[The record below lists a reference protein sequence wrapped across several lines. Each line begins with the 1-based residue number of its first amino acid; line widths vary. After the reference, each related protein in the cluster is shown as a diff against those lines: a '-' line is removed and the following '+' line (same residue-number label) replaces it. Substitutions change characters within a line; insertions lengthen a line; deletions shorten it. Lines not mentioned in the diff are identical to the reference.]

1 MQRFSAS
8 LLTIL
13 WVALLAPAITYT
25 STVVV
30 VADDFIGEAINLD
43 NLIALDENVELP
55 VDDDHIEDTSND
67 DVHDNDIDI
76 DIIIDNFIGTI
87 KDDDVDS
94 SVYDETVDE
103 NSTTVFKRL
112 KNNNRLTDIL
122 VACFFFIAAIWLILA
137 TVYSVILLV
146 LLRLQAR
153 GELDIYDEDLGR
165 VTVCNGRLML
175 NFGCILRRYAIQLE
189 EVSTVLKGKIMVSDA
204 VSNTLYSGMMSNML
218 VLSYIWYDFF
228 SFDLCRIIINK
239 CKDAMEI
246 LAQKTKS
253 MRNDHGLEL

>member
-30 VADDFIGEAINLD
+30 ADDFIGEAINPD

-76 DIIIDNFIGTI
+76 DIDIDIIIDNFIGTI

-103 NSTTVFKRL
+103 SSTTVFKRL

-165 VTVCNGRLML
+165 VTLCNGRLML

-189 EVSTVLKGKIMVSDA
+189 EVSTVLKGKIMV
-204 VSNTLYSGMMSNML
+204 
-218 VLSYIWYDFF
+218 F
-228 SFDLCRIIINK
+228 
-239 CKDAMEI
+239 
-246 LAQKTKS
+246 
-253 MRNDHGLEL
+253 

>member
-87 KDDDVDS
+87 KDDDDVDS

-165 VTVCNGRLML
+165 VTLCNGRLML

-204 VSNTLYSGMMSNML
+204 VSNTLYSGMISNVL

-228 SFDLCRIIINK
+228 FV
-239 CKDAMEI
+239 
-246 LAQKTKS
+246 
-253 MRNDHGLEL
+253 

>member
-25 STVVV
+25 STVV

-67 DVHDNDIDI
+67 DVHDNDIDIDIDI

-165 VTVCNGRLML
+165 VTLCNGRLML

-204 VSNTLYSGMMSNML
+204 VSNTLYSGMISNML
-218 VLSYIWYDFF
+218 VLSYIWYDF
-228 SFDLCRIIINK
+228 IVV
-239 CKDAMEI
+239 
-246 LAQKTKS
+246 
-253 MRNDHGLEL
+253 

>member
-25 STVVV
+25 TTVV

-43 NLIALDENVELP
+43 NLVLLDNNVKLS

-67 DVHDNDIDI
+67 DVYDNDNDIDIDI
-76 DIIIDNFIGTI
+76 DIIIDNFIDTI

-94 SVYDETVDE
+94 NVYDETVDE
-103 NSTTVFKRL
+103 SSPSFFKRL

-137 TVYSVILLV
+137 TVYSVILLI

-165 VTVCNGRLML
+165 VTLCNGRLML

-189 EVSTVLKGKIMVSDA
+189 EVSTVLKRKIMVSDA
-204 VSNTLYSGMMSNML
+204 VFNTLYSGMISNIL
-218 VLSYIWYDFF
+218 VLSYI
-228 SFDLCRIIINK
+228 
-239 CKDAMEI
+239 
-246 LAQKTKS
+246 
-253 MRNDHGLEL
+253 